1 MAGTPRR
8 PTVQGH
14 LGEGSV
20 DAVHYTRLRESDEY
34 AVARDELRRAELE
47 LTEHVE
53 RVAAQR
59 RQLPAGPLVED
70 YALER
75 TDGVEVR
82 LSSLCSDPARPLI
95 VYHLMYGKRQTDPC
109 PMCTMWVD
117 GFNGVATHVAQRANF
132 AVVAAASPGD
142 LAAHARSRRWDRLTV
157 LSAGASSFKFDLGSE
172 DADGNQEPRV
182 SVFTSDGAGQVRH
195 SYTGAPQLSGSF
207 LERGIDLLCPTWQ
220 LFDLL
225 PVGRGDWYAS
235 LSY

>member
-1 MAGTPRR
+1 M
-8 PTVQGH
+8 
-14 LGEGSV
+14 
-20 DAVHYTRLRESDEY
+20 DAVRFTRLRESDEY
-34 AVARDELRRAELE
+34 VVAREGLRRAELE

-59 RQLPAGPLVED
+59 RELPPGPLVQD
-70 YALER
+70 YALLGL
-75 TDGVEVR
+75 DGVEVR

-117 GFNGVATHVAQRANF
+117 GFNGVAPHVSQRAKLV
-132 AVVAAASPGD
+132 VVAAAAPDD
-142 LAAHARSRRWDRLTV
+142 LAAHARSRGWDRLMV
-157 LSAGASSFKFDLGSE
+157 LSAGESSFKFDLGSE
-172 DADGNQEPRV
+172 DAEGNQEPRV
-182 SVFTSDGAGQVRH
+182 SVFTGDGAGRVAH
-195 SYTGAPQLSGSF
+195 TYSGAPQLSAEC

-225 PVGRGDWYAS
+225 PTGRGDWYAS